1 MGEGL
6 GCRTRGD
13 LQHSLASGEVHSS
26 LLLQVF
32 SQAALVVHMP
42 SQHSSPPV
50 VLHSVDEEQA
60 LGQ

>member
-1 MGEGL
+1 
-6 GCRTRGD
+6 
-13 LQHSLASGEVHSS
+13 LQQSLASGEVHSS

-50 VLHSVDEEQA
+50 VLHSADEAQA
-60 LGQ
+60 LGQRAL